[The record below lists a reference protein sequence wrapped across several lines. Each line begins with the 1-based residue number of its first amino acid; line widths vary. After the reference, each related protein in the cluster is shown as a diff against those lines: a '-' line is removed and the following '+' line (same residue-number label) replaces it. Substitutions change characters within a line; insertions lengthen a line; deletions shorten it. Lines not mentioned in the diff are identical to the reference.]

1 MYTQTSSRISPR
13 QSDYLDTLLKEAAE
27 MLDRKFGITSV
38 PDVEAGA
45 AIQRMRDSIQD
56 MSKTEASKAISRA
69 IANNKILRR
78 EIAALENASSTP
90 ETATEEH
97 VFVSEVGMY
106 RVGER
111 IFKVLPSRSSDRHYA
126 KELTGFHWE
135 DKLPLADQ
143 ENTDLKFTY
152 AKGAMYL
159 IKAEH
164 RMPEKMARAFGELT
178 GCCCCCGKLLTD
190 PESIRKGIGPVCE
203 KKYF

>member
-13 QSDYLDTLLKEAAE
+13 QSDYLDTLLKEAVE

-56 MSKTEASKAISRA
+56 MSKTEASKAIGQA

-126 KELTGFHWE
+126 KELIGESATGYSF
-135 DKLPLADQ
+135 Q
-143 ENTDLKFTY
+143 Y

-164 RMPEKMARAFGELT
+164 RMSLEQAAEFGKLT
-178 GCCCCCGKLLTD
+178 GTCCCCGKLLTD
-190 PESIRKGIGPVCE
+190 PKSIEKGIGPVCE
-203 KKYF
+203 GKHF

>member
-56 MSKTEASKAISRA
+56 MSKTEASKAIGQA

-126 KELTGFHWE
+126 KELIGESATGYSF
-135 DKLPLADQ
+135 Q
-143 ENTDLKFTY
+143 Y

-164 RMPEKMARAFGELT
+164 RMSLEQAAEFGKLT
-178 GCCCCCGKLLTD
+178 GTCCCCGKLLTD
-190 PESIRKGIGPVCE
+190 PKSIEKGIGPVCE
-203 KKYF
+203 GKHF

>member
-78 EIAALENASSTP
+78 EIAALENASSTH

-111 IFKVLPSRSSDRHYA
+111 IFKVLPSRNSDRHYA
-126 KELTGFHWE
+126 KELIGESATGYSF
-135 DKLPLADQ
+135 Q
-143 ENTDLKFTY
+143 Y

-164 RMPEKMARAFGELT
+164 RMSLKQAAEFGKLT
-178 GCCCCCGKLLTD
+178 GTCCCCGKLLTD
-190 PESIRKGIGPVCE
+190 PKSIEKGIGPVCE
-203 KKYF
+203 GKHF

>member
-13 QSDYLDTLLKEAAE
+13 QSDYLNTLLKEAAE

-56 MSKTEASKAISRA
+56 MSKTEASKAIGQA

-126 KELTGFHWE
+126 KELIGESATGYSF
-135 DKLPLADQ
+135 Q
-143 ENTDLKFTY
+143 Y

-164 RMPEKMARAFGELT
+164 RMSLEQAAEFGKLT
-178 GCCCCCGKLLTD
+178 GTCCCCGKLLTD
-190 PESIRKGIGPVCE
+190 PKSIEKGIGPVCE
-203 KKYF
+203 GKHF